1 MINVQP
7 EVKNW
12 IVVTLGM
19 ADIFTPEKRSW
30 VMSRIR
36 SRDTKI
42 EKKTASLLRKN
53 KIHYRRFPKIF
64 GNPDFVVEKK
74 VLVFCDG
81 DFWHGYGYGKKKRPQ
96 KKFWRDKI
104 ERNMKRD
111 RKVTRK
117 LRADGWS
124 VVRLWEHNIERRPQ
138 SCIGRIRK
146 SL

>member
-1 MINVQP
+1 M
-7 EVKNW
+7 
-12 IVVTLGM
+12 T
-19 ADIFTPEKRSW
+19 DIFTPEKRSW

-42 EKKTASLLRKN
+42 EKNMASLLRKN
-53 KIHYRRFPKIF
+53 KIRYRRFPRVF
-64 GNPDFVVEKK
+64 GSPDFVVEKK

-81 DFWHGYGYGKKKRPQ
+81 DFWHGYGYGKKKRPR

-104 ERNMKRD
+104 ERNMGRD

-124 VVRLWEHNIERRPQ
+124 VVRLWEHDIERRQ
-138 SCIGRIRK
+138 ESCIGKIKK
-146 SL
+146 SLLAP

>member
-1 MINVQP
+1 
-7 EVKNW
+7 
-12 IVVTLGM
+12 M

-36 SRDTKI
+36 SRDTGI
-42 EKKTASLLRKN
+42 EKKTAQLLRKN
-53 KIHYRRFPKIF
+53 KIHYRRFPKVF
-64 GNPDFVVEKK
+64 GSPDFVVEKK

-81 DFWHGYGYGKKKRPQ
+81 DFWHGYQYDRKKKLP

-104 ERNMKRD
+104 ERNMERD
-111 RKVTRK
+111 RKVTRR

-124 VVRLWEHNIERRPQ
+124 VVRLWEHDIEKRPE
-138 SCIGRIRK
+138 SCVRKIKK

>member
-1 MINVQP
+1 
-7 EVKNW
+7 
-12 IVVTLGM
+12 
-19 ADIFTPEKRSW
+19 
-30 VMSRIR
+30 MSRIR

-42 EKKTASLLRKN
+42 EKNMASLLRKN
-53 KIHYRRFPKIF
+53 KIHYRRFPNIF
-64 GNPDFVVEKK
+64 GSPDFVVEKK

-124 VVRLWEHNIERRPQ
+124 VVRLWEHDIEMSPEKCVGKIRR
-138 SCIGRIRK
+138 C
-146 SL
+146 L

>member
-1 MINVQP
+1 
-7 EVKNW
+7 
-12 IVVTLGM
+12 M

-36 SRDTKI
+36 SKDTKI

-53 KIHYRRFPKIF
+53 KIRYRRFPKVF
-64 GNPDFVVEKK
+64 GSPDFVVEKK
-74 VLVFCDG
+74 LLVFCDG
-81 DFWHGYGYGKKKRPQ
+81 DFWHGYRYDRKKKPP
-96 KKFWRDKI
+96 KKFWRGKI

-124 VVRLWEHNIERRPQ
+124 VVRLWEHDIEMSPEKCVGKIRR
-138 SCIGRIRK
+138 C
-146 SL
+146 L

>member
-1 MINVQP
+1 
-7 EVKNW
+7 
-12 IVVTLGM
+12 M
-19 ADIFTPEKRSW
+19 ADIFTPKKRSW

-42 EKKTASLLRKN
+42 EKKTVHLLRKN
-53 KIHYRRFPKIF
+53 SIHYRRFPKVF
-64 GNPDFVVEKK
+64 GSPDFAVEKK
-74 VLVFCDG
+74 VMVFCDG
-81 DFWHGYGYGKKKRPQ
+81 DFWHGYRYSEKKKPP

-104 ERNMKRD
+104 ERNTERD

-124 VVRLWEHNIERRPQ
+124 VVRLWEHDIEKRPE
-138 SCIGRIRK
+138 SCIRKIRK